1 MEQNRSCFAEFR
13 LRSFNGKG
21 VVGMRKAILFI
32 ISMAML
38 AVAAVAGLGG
48 YLLWVD
54 FLAPMLG
61 IKAV

>member
-13 LRSFNGKG
+13 LRSFNGER
-21 VVGMRKAILFI
+21 VVGMRQAILFI
-32 ISMAML
+32 ISMAMV
-38 AVAAVAGLGG
+38 AAAAVAGLGG

-61 IKAV
+61 IKAE

>member
-13 LRSFNGKG
+13 LRSFNGEG